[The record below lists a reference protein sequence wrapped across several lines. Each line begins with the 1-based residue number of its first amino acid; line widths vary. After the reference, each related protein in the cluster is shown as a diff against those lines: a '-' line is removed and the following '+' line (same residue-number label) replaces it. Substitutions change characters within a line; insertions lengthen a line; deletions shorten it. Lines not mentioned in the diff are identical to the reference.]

1 MSQTPNV
8 TYVTLDKDSKEPKHI
23 SVYKNRIKQYDIDL
37 TFPHNKEMVL
47 WQNWNKRGICMIKYK
62 IGFMIFSRVEI

>member
-37 TFPHNKEMVL
+37 
-47 WQNWNKRGICMIKYK
+47 R
-62 IGFMIFSRVEI
+62 